1 MSPSDRVGYRTGE
14 ARRVLARPI
23 PPATVSQP
31 PPAEASPPGLG
42 VINRAVNGTCVVTVT
57 GEIDGETAAQLRTAV
72 ISAIDS
78 TSGDACVLDLTQVGF
93 LDSAGLS
100 ALLAANKHGDAHRK
114 PLRIVVD
121 SNSPVIR
128 PIEVTGLDV
137 VLRLYH
143 TVGEAL
149 NAGTWTDHAVRP
161 PDA

>member
-1 MSPSDRVGYRTGE
+1 VSPSDRVGYRTGE

-23 PPATVSQP
+23 PPAAVS
-31 PPAEASPPGLG
+31 EASPPGLG
-42 VINRAVNGTCVVTVT
+42 VVNRAVNGTCVVTVT

-72 ISAIDS
+72 TTAIDG

-93 LDSAGLS
+93 LDSAGLA
-100 ALLAANKHGDAHRK
+100 ALLAANKHGDARRK

-149 NAGTWTDHAVRP
+149 DAGKRADHTAHP

>member
-1 MSPSDRVGYRTGE
+1 MSSERVGYRSGE
-14 ARRVLARPI
+14 ARRVLARPV
-23 PPATVSQP
+23 PLATASR
-31 PPAEASPPGLG
+31 PPAEAPPPGLG
-42 VINRAVNGTCVVTVT
+42 IVDRAVNGTCVVTVT
-57 GEIDGETAAQLRTAV
+57 GEIDGETAAHLRTAV
-72 ISAIDS
+72 TTAIDS

-93 LDSAGLS
+93 LDSAGLA
-100 ALLAANKHGDAHRK
+100 ALLAANTHADAHRK

-149 NAGTWTDHAVRP
+149 DAGNRTDHAVRR